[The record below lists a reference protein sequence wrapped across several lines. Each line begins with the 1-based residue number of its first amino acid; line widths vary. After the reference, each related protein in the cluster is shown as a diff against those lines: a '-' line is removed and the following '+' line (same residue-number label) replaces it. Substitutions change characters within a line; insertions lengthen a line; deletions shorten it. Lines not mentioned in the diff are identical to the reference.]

1 MIHVPLKLF
10 ICQLIINFSF
20 LLIFS
25 PLQTQHHTRTLL
37 ASLHQSRV
45 AYHNHK
51 DGAQLSSV
59 VEALTALRRVTDPHQ
74 LDCEA
79 YHRLVVTARNVAVA
93 RPHNL
98 VK

>member
-1 MIHVPLKLF
+1 MF
-10 ICQLIINFSF
+10 FFQY
-20 LLIFS
+20 
-25 PLQTQHHTRTLL
+25 TTRTLL
-37 ASLHQSRV
+37 ASLHPSRA

-51 DGAQLSSV
+51 DGAQLNNV
-59 VEALTALRRVTDPHQ
+59 VEGLAALKKITDMKQ

-79 YHRLVVTARNVAVA
+79 FHRLIVTARNVAVA

>member
-1 MIHVPLKLF
+1 MHYF
-10 ICQLIINFSF
+10 F
-20 LLIFS
+20 
-25 PLQTQHHTRTLL
+25 QHHTRTLL

-59 VEALTALRRVTDPHQ
+59 VEALSNLRHVTDPHQ

-79 YHRLVVTARNVAVA
+79 YHRLVVAARNVAVA

>member
-1 MIHVPLKLF
+1 MIHIIILDLLKVHQCTPF
-10 ICQLIINFSF
+10 F
-20 LLIFS
+20 
-25 PLQTQHHTRTLL
+25 QHHTRTLL

-59 VEALTALRRVTDPHQ
+59 VEALSNLRHVTDPHQ

-79 YHRLVVTARNVAVA
+79 YHRLVVAARNVAVA